1 MLGGTRL
8 SLGSRFYFKNPEG
21 HDSVGERPPC
31 TQQDCSLTQAE
42 PFLSCRRTYLQAL
55 VGCGPCWGG
64 IRRSLGSR
72 FNFNN
77 PGGHGCRTLIV
88 GAPLD
93 TTGLFSNPGWTIP
106 KMLEDSPADPGGV
119 WTLLG
124 VHAAVDCFKNPE
136 GLPCGG
142 KGPPQTHQ
150 DCSPTQAGP
159 FL

>member
-1 MLGGTRL
+1 MMLEESAAVPGGVWTMLGGTRL

-106 KMLEDSPADPGGV
+106 MMLEDSPADPGGV

-124 VHAAVDCFKNPE
+124 VHAAESWQSILLQEP
-136 GLPCGG
+136 P
-142 KGPPQTHQ
+142 GPT
-150 DCSPTQAGP
+150 
-159 FL
+159 LWW